1 MFRALVLAVVLGAP
15 MAAWAVEGWTV
26 LDAAAIRPALEGRWL
41 QYEGAAQFFAAD
53 GATTYGPSVGDQ
65 TSAGRWRVEGDQY
78 CSVWPPSDRWACYGM
93 AESTDGTRIRFTADD
108 GSTTDG
114 TYVTP

>member
-1 MFRALVLAVVLGAP
+1 MFRTLVLVAVLAAAVGAR
-15 MAAWAVEGWTV
+15 AEDGWTA
-26 LDAAAIRPALEGRWL
+26 LDAATIRPALEGRWL
-41 QYEGAAQFFAAD
+41 QYDGAAQFFAAD

-65 TSAGRWRVEGDQY
+65 NSAGRWRVEGDRY

-93 AESTDGTRIRFTADD
+93 AQSTDGTRIRFIAGD

-114 TYVTP
+114 AYVTP